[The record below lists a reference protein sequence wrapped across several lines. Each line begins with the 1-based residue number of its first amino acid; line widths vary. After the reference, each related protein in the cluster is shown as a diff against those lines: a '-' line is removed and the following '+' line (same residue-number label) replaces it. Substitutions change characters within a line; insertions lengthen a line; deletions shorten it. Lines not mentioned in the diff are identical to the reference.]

1 MATFKEIRIVGF
13 DVNRPPRVR
22 KEAYI
27 DLFYR
32 LSEDAP
38 EEWCEDFASFGRH
51 VSPIA
56 RVEKGGR
63 GVISTY
69 VNDMEI
75 IPEHLEQLRQAVSD
89 CNRQY
94 LEKITQREIDQ
105 AKADALPDE
114 QGSHQSRLNEIVAG
128 IDFTG

>member
-1 MATFKEIRIVGF
+1 MVAFTEIKIVGF

-27 DLFYR
+27 DLFYQ

-38 EEWCEDFASFGRH
+38 EEWCEDFTSFGRH
-51 VSPIA
+51 VNPIA

-69 VNDMEI
+69 VNDMET
-75 IPEHLEQLRQAVSD
+75 IPEHYEQLKQAVSD

-94 LEKITQREIDQ
+94 LEKITQREIDE
-105 AKADALPDE
+105 AKAAATPDE
-114 QGSHQSRLNEIVAG
+114 QGSQQTRLNEIVAG